1 MALLQTTLVFL
12 LPMVF
17 SGAEGLVFTAGAGKK
32 GEKITTL
39 EFFFFISTEYVIIY
53 KLKLFYFWDI
63 LTP

>member
-1 MALLQTTLVFL
+1 
-12 LPMVF
+12 MVF

-39 EFFFFISTEYVIIY
+39 DFFFFISTEYVIIY
-53 KLKLFYFWDI
+53 KLKPFYFWDI

>member
-1 MALLQTTLVFL
+1 
-12 LPMVF
+12 MVF

-39 EFFFFISTEYVIIY
+39 DSTEYVIIY

>member
-1 MALLQTTLVFL
+1 
-12 LPMVF
+12 MVF

-32 GEKITTL
+32 GENITTL
-39 EFFFFISTEYVIIY
+39 DFFFFISTEYVIIY